1 MNYLSLLIIAGSVSG
16 ACGAEPAQA
25 VEPETP
31 MVEESNSDRVHLS
44 IDLSFT
50 NKYYFRGIIQ
60 EDNGFI
66 FQPSVEVGFD
76 LVENDDWSL
85 GAYVGVWNSF
95 HDEQTGSTDPDEIIA
110 SWYEIDFYTGLS
122 LSTGRL
128 TTDLV
133 YTNYNSPNDA
143 FGRVDE
149 IAVTV
154 AWDDSGWI
162 DQITFSPYATI
173 AMEIGTNQADGGSD
187 LGTFFA
193 IGMEPTHTY
202 ESTPIGDITL
212 SAPIEAGFSLS
223 DYYEIAG
230 DDESF
235 GYFTA
240 GLAASVPLPAPEGFG
255 DWTFNV
261 GIDYLLLGDSNKA
274 LNAGEDNEWIIH
286 SGISFEF

>member
-1 MNYLSLLIIAGSVSG
+1 MTTRSVFGS
-16 ACGAEPAQA
+16 ACAAEPAQA
-25 VEPETP
+25 TEPETP
-31 MVEESNSDRVHLS
+31 VVEESNSDRVHLS

-76 LVENDDWSL
+76 FVENDNWSL
-85 GAYVGVWNSF
+85 SGYVGVWNSF
-95 HDEQTGSTDPDEIIA
+95 HDEQTGSTDADEFIA

-128 TTDLV
+128 TTDLY
-133 YTNYNSPNDA
+133 YTSYTSPNDA